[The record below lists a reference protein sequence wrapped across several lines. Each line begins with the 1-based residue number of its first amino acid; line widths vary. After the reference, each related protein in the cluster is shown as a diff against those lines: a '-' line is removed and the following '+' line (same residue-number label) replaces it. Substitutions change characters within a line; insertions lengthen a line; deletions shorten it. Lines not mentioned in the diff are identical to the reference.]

1 MAQGHSALM
10 DQVYRRQRHIYD
22 ATRKY
27 FLLGRDRLLDA
38 LDPPEGGRVLE
49 VGCGTG
55 RNLIRAARLHPQ
67 AIFHGFDI
75 SAEMLRTA
83 RANVEKA
90 GLSGRIRLAQADA
103 TDLDAAAL
111 FGAADFDRVFFSYT
125 LSMIPDWRAALAQG
139 FAALAPEGRVLAV
152 DFGQQGRLPAA
163 FRWVLLRWLALFH
176 VAPRAGLRAGFAQA
190 AQEAGAQA
198 ECTSLHRDYAWLM
211 IARRQRASRPEAIR

>member
-1 MAQGHSALM
+1 MSMTGGHSALM
-10 DQVYRRQRHIYD
+10 DQVYRRQRHFYD

-27 FLLGRDRLLDA
+27 YLLGRDRLLDE
-38 LDPPEGGRVLE
+38 LDPPPGGRVLE

-67 AIFHGFDI
+67 AQFCGFDI
-75 SAEMLRTA
+75 STEMLRTA

-103 TDLDAAAL
+103 TDFDAAAL

-125 LSMIPDWRAALAQG
+125 LSMIPDWRAALAHG
-139 FAALAPEGRVLAV
+139 FRALAPGGRVMAV

-163 FRWVLLRWLALFH
+163 FRRILLRWLALFH
-176 VAPRAGLRAGFAQA
+176 VEPRAGLREGFAQA
-190 AQEAGAQA
+190 AQDAGAHA
-198 ECTSLHRDYAWLM
+198 RFTSLYRDYAWLM
-211 IARRQRASRPEAIR
+211 SARR